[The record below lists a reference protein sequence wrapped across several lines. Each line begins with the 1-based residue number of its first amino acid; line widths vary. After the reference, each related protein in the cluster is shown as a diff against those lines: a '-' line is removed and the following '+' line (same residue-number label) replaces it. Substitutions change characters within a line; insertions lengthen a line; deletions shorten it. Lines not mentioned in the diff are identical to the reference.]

1 MGATCSIA
9 PCGATQGGSSTH
21 WGAPINTKETIDA
34 VLALK
39 TWAVV
44 GLGNNPERAAFGV
57 AKLLQDKAHHI
68 IPVYPRAE
76 VVHGEIGYKT
86 LSEIPEPVDV
96 VDCFVNSSLVG
107 KIVDEAIAIGAKAV
121 WLQLDVIDNDAIA
134 RAQAAG
140 LLTIMDRCPAIE
152 YRARA

>member
-1 MGATCSIA
+1 M
-9 PCGATQGGSSTH
+9 H
-21 WGAPINTKETIDA
+21 WGVLINTKETIDA

-57 AKLLQDKAHHI
+57 AKLLQDKGHRI

-76 VVHGEIGYKT
+76 VVHEETTYKT

-96 VDCFVNSSLVG
+96 VDCFVNSTLVG

>member
-1 MGATCSIA
+1 MN
-9 PCGATQGGSSTH
+9 CGATLDGNSTH
-21 WGAPINTKETIDA
+21 LGALINTKETIDA

-57 AKLLQDKAHHI
+57 AKLLQDKGHLI

-86 LSEIPEPVDV
+86 LTEIPRSVDV
-96 VDCFVNSSLVG
+96 VDCFVNSTLVG
-107 KIVDEAIAIGAKAV
+107 KVVDEAIAIGAKAV
-121 WLQLDVIDNDAIA
+121 WLQLDVIDTGAVA

-140 LLTIMDRCPAIE
+140 LLTVMDRCPAIE